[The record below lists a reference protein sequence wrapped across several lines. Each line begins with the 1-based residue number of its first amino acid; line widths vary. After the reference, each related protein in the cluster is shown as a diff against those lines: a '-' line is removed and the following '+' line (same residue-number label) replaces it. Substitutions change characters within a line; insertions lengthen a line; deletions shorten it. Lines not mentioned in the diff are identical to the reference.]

1 MADLRRVR
9 AFPRIMLLFLL
20 LVGLTAGGALWFDVL
35 GLVDITDTIS
45 PIIRLFGGQGRR
57 DAAAPAES
65 PVLLDAARLAKD
77 REALQLREQELE
89 DREAALAASEAEF
102 EQRFAELQER
112 EQAQADRENSFNERV
127 ARYDNRRANLEQI
140 SRDLTAM
147 PPANAVAIMQG
158 YDDVFLIDVLRVT
171 EELAQQNGT
180 ASLVPFWLSQLPD
193 DRVAELQRKMALVPA
208 ES

>member
-1 MADLRRVR
+1 MADLRRAR

-20 LVGLTAGGALWFDVL
+20 LVGLTVGGALWFDVL
-35 GLVDITDTIS
+35 GLIDITDTIS
-45 PIIRLFGGQGRR
+45 PLIRLFGGEGRR
-57 DAAAPAES
+57 DPAAPADS

-77 REALQLREQELE
+77 QEALALRERELE
-89 DREAALAASEAEF
+89 DREAELAAREADF
-102 EQRFAELQER
+102 VQRLAELTER

-127 ARYDNRRANLEQI
+127 AQYDNRRANLEQI

-147 PPANAVAIMQG
+147 PPANAVAIMEG

-171 EELAQQNGT
+171 EELAQQSGA

>member
-9 AFPRIMLLFLL
+9 AFPRILLLFLL

-35 GLVDITDTIS
+35 GLIDITDTIS
-45 PIIRLFGGQGRR
+45 PIIRLFGGEGRR
-57 DAAAPAES
+57 DPAATAES

-77 REALQLREQELE
+77 QEALQFREQELE
-89 DREAALAASEAEF
+89 DREVELAAAQADF
-102 EQRFAELQER
+102 EQRLAELQER

-127 ARYDNRRANLEQI
+127 ARYDNRRANLVQI

-193 DRVAELQRKMALVPA
+193 ERVAELQRKMALVPA